1 MKKRRF
7 GLLLNIAVLCLCVC
21 AIAIG
26 VYSVKNAQLNV
37 TGTIGFQAH
46 NCKVR
51 IKATVDG
58 YASTSSL
65 NTNAITGTNGITVGQ
80 TSADSSYSWDV
91 GTLIFD
97 DMDTTIKKPVKD
109 IVFTF
114 TVTNLSDFYIDYE
127 VNREC
132 INNSRIRIYNPNQGA
147 TLAPASVV
155 GNGATEGESLTFTV
169 ALQLLA
175 DSEGKYTDLNNFT
188 FNASELVKF
197 YKSQA
202 PAFLLNEPIEDH
214 YDSQSVLLAEYIN
227 DISSDIFSVEFVN
240 ELKESYNLDKDT
252 NGEYKAYLTTSVTG
266 TSESGTAIT
275 SPSSIASYYSTID
288 KKVYFYSPGRIYAP
302 QDHLKYCN
310 GGLLGFYNSKTI
322 LLNNF
327 DTSLVTNMERM
338 FDMSSVKSWDLLK
351 FDTSNV
357 VNMRNMFGNND
368 VSGFG
373 GTSLDLS
380 QFNTSNV
387 ENMSGMFAADYDKS
401 NRNLI
406 SLDLSNFN
414 TSKVTNMSYMFD
426 GQNNLS
432 SIDFSE
438 FDTSNVVT
446 MSHMFAGCGAMTEL
460 DLSSFDTRNVK
471 TMGWMFYNGDSQDD
485 NGNCNSKITK
495 LNISN
500 FNTENVTEMTSMF
513 SQNPNLIEI
522 NLSSFDTSNVTE
534 ITSMFGGCSK
544 LKTLDLSTFSTAKVT
559 TLEGFLSGCTNLTT
573 IYVSDLWTTI
583 SEVSGTVFNG
593 CSNLVGGA
601 GTVCDGQNNIGETY
615 ARIDG
620 GTSAPGYFTAK

>member
-202 PAFLLNEPIEDH
+202 PAFLDNAWVWNQDGTTEWGEGATPALFVRELGDTTNFEK
-214 YDSQSVLLAEYIN
+214 DSEGNIR
-227 DISSDIFSVEFVN
+227 
-240 ELKESYNLDKDT
+240 KLD
-252 NGEYKAYLTTSVTG
+252 YSLTSGVTEAG
-266 TSESGTAIT
+266 TTIT
-275 SPSSIASYYSTID
+275 TDSKIYSYYDTV
-288 KKVYFYSPGRIYAP
+288 KKQVIVYSPARIYAP
-302 QDHLKYCN
+302 KNINKSSLSATFVFK
-310 GGLLGFYNSKTI
+310 
-322 LLNNF
+322 NF
-327 DTSLVTNMERM
+327 DTSLLT
-338 FDMSSVKSWDLLK
+338 DMSEMFMSGIYTGLDVV
-351 FDTSNV
+351 DTSNV
-357 VNMRNMFGNND
+357 TDMRAMFGT
-368 VSGFG
+368 G
-373 GTSLDLS
+373 GATINGSELC
-380 QFNTSNV
+380 QFNTENV
-387 ENMSGMFAADYDKS
+387 TDMSQMFMYAHGETGT
-401 NRNLI
+401 LE
-406 SLDLSNFN
+406 LDLTNFN
-414 TSKVTNMSYMFD
+414 TSKVTNMSSMFKD
-426 GQNNLS
+426 NAYYSVKGL
-432 SIDFSE
+432 E
-438 FDTSNVVT
+438 YFDTSLVT
-446 MSHMFAGCGAMTEL
+446 DMSYMFGNETSSESDRKWVNL
-460 DLSSFDTRNVK
+460 DLSSFNTENVT
-471 TMGWMFYNGDSQDD
+471 TMANMFDGCLNLQQ
-485 NGNCNSKITK
+485 

-500 FNTENVTEMTSMF
+500 FNTSKVVDMTNMF
-513 SQNPNLIEI
+513 NYCRKLQNLDV
-522 NLSSFDTSNVTE
+522 SSFNTSNVTSMTCMFTTCE
-534 ITSMFGGCSK
+534 GLSNIDLSGFNTSNVLDMTAMFAGCENLKILDLSSFNTSKVNNMSSMFGS
-544 LKTLDLSTFSTAKVT
+544 SY
-559 TLEGFLSGCTNLTT
+559 LTT
-573 IYVSDLWTTI
+573 IYVSNLWSTAGLTDST
-583 SEVSGTVFNG
+583 SEMFRG
-593 CSNLVGGA
+593 CSKLVGGA
-601 GTVCDGQNNIGETY
+601 GTACDGENNIDATY

-620 GTSAPGYFTAK
+620 GTSAPGYFTTK